1 MSALFAETQGHPA
14 GAWPPQA
21 EADVI
26 ERPFVAALL
35 IVNDQI
41 AVLQTDF
48 VEVLSVETRQAQA
61 VEPIEAR
68 QQSVLRGACG
78 RRCGCGGLDRWRR
91 RRNGSRRR
99 R

>member
-35 IVNDQI
+35 IVDDQI

-68 QQSVLRGACG
+68 QQSVLRAACG
-78 RRCGCGGLDRWRR
+78 RRGCGGLGGRRR
-91 RRNGSRRR
+91 RRNSSRRWR
-99 R
+99 